1 MKEAR
6 FWEKA
11 GDGRVRCFLCPHHC
25 YLGPGQRGICQV
37 RKNVDGTLYT
47 LNYAQVSS
55 YALDPTEKKPLYH
68 FFPGSYLFSLGTLG
82 CNLSC
87 GFCQN
92 WTISQE
98 EAPTVEISPQRA
110 VELTLSARAR
120 DPRVVGLAY
129 TYNEP
134 GIWFEYVAETA
145 QIAKQQGLVNCLVT
159 NGFIEE
165 APLRELLQ
173 LVDAMNVDVKAFRP
187 EFYRKVCKGDRD
199 PVLRTVEVAHR
210 AGCHVEVTN
219 LLIPGYNDS
228 EAEIGDLVTWLA
240 GISPAIPLHFS
251 RYFPNYRFTEPP
263 TPLTTLEKAAEIAR
277 RKLRYVYMGNVW
289 GRGSDT
295 ACPECG
301 QVVLRRR
308 GLELASASLRDHRC
322 PRCGYELTI
331 RGDVFPP

>member
-11 GDGRVRCFLCPHHC
+11 GEGRVRCYLCPHHC
-25 YLGPGQRGICQV
+25 LLRPGQRGVCRARQ
-37 RKNVDGTLYT
+37 NVDGVLYT

-68 FFPGSYLFSLGTLG
+68 FFPGSYLFSLGSLG

-92 WTISQE
+92 WTISQAE
-98 EAPTVEISPQRA
+98 SPTAEVSPRRA
-110 VELTLSARAR
+110 VELTLAARRR

-134 GIWFEYVAETA
+134 SIWYEYVAETA
-145 QIAKQQGLVNCLVT
+145 ELARREGLVNCLVT

-165 APLRELLQ
+165 APLLELLP
-173 LVDAMNVDVKAFRP
+173 LVDAMNVDVKAFRRD
-187 EFYRKVCKGDRD
+187 FYRRVCKGERD

-219 LLIPGYNDS
+219 LLVPGYNDS
-228 EAEIGDLVTWLA
+228 AAEIAELVDWLA
-240 GISPAIPLHFS
+240 GLSPDIPLHFS
-251 RYFPNYRFTEPP
+251 RYFPNYRFTEPA
-263 TPLTTLEKAAEIAR
+263 TPLSTLEQAAGIAR
-277 RKLRYVYMGNVW
+277 TKLRYVYLGNVW
-289 GRGSDT
+289 GRGGDT
-295 ACPECG
+295 LCPQCG
-301 QVVLRRR
+301 QTLLERR
-308 GLELASASLRDHRC
+308 GLELTRSSLQDHRC
-322 PRCGYELTI
+322 PRCGYRIAI
-331 RGDVFPP
+331 RGQVFAP

>member
-1 MKEAR
+1 
-6 FWEKA
+6 
-11 GDGRVRCFLCPHHC
+11 
-25 YLGPGQRGICQV
+25 V
-37 RKNVDGTLYT
+37 RKNVDGVLYS

-68 FFPGSYLFSLGTLG
+68 FFPGSYLFSLGSVG

-98 EAPTVEISPQRA
+98 ESPTVEVLPGRA
-110 VELTLSARAR
+110 VELTLSARR
-120 DPRVVGLAY
+120 QEPRVIGLAY

-134 GIWFEYVAETA
+134 SIWYEYVAETA
-145 QIAKQQGLVNCLVT
+145 ELAKREGLLNCLVT

-165 APLRELLQ
+165 APLRGLLP

-187 EFYRKVCKGDRD
+187 EFYRKVCKGGRD
-199 PVLRTVEVAHR
+199 PVLRTVEAAHR

-228 EAEIGDLVTWLA
+228 EAEIGQLVDWLA
-240 GISPAIPLHFS
+240 GLSPDIPLHFS

-263 TPLTTLEKAAEIAR
+263 TPFATLDRAAGIAR
-277 RKLRYVYMGNVW
+277 RKLSYVYMGNVW
-289 GRGSDT
+289 GRGNDT
-295 ACPECG
+295 ACPQCG
-301 QVVLRRR
+301 HMVLERR
-308 GLELASASLRDHRC
+308 GLELTRASLRDHHC
-322 PRCGYELTI
+322 PRCGYRLAL
-331 RGDVFPP
+331 RGEVFVPAGPRPPSER

>member
-1 MKEAR
+1 MKEAY

-11 GDGRVRCFLCPHHC
+11 EGRRVRCFLCPHHC
-25 YLGPGQRGICQV
+25 YLRPGQRGICRV
-37 RKNVDGTLYT
+37 RQNVDGTLYT
-47 LNYAQVSS
+47 LNYGQVSS
-55 YALDPTEKKPLYH
+55 YAVDPTEKKPLYH
-68 FFPGSYLFSLGTLG
+68 FFPGSYLFSLGTFG

-92 WTISQE
+92 WSISRE
-98 EAPTVEISPQRA
+98 EPPTVAIPPRRA

-120 DPRVVGLAY
+120 EPRVVGLAY

-134 GIWFEYVAETA
+134 AIWFEYVLETA
-145 QIAKQQGLVNCLVT
+145 RLAKEEGLVNCLVT
-159 NGFIEE
+159 NGFLEE
-165 APLRELLQ
+165 APLRDLLP

-187 EFYRKVCKGDRD
+187 QFYRKVCKGDRD
-199 PVLRTVEVAHR
+199 PVLRTVEISHR

-228 EAEIGDLVTWLA
+228 DEEIGQLVDWLA
-240 GISPAIPLHFS
+240 GISPDIPLHFS
-251 RYFPNYRFTEPP
+251 RYFPNYLFTEPP
-263 TPLTTLEKAAEIAR
+263 TPLATLEKAAEIAR
-277 RKLRYVYMGNVW
+277 GKLHYVYVGNVW

-308 GLELASASLRDHRC
+308 GLELVSSSLRDHAC
-322 PRCGYELTI
+322 PRCGYRLAI
-331 RGDVFPP
+331 RGDVW